1 MKMENIFK
9 YEDSRLEMEL
19 DYEKKQKAI
28 KTKKTIFYLGLMLS
42 ICFCLFGLYVR
53 SLKASIFGSLSF
65 LAFILLICDC
75 YKRADELNAN
85 FHLELEKTGKDMESV
100 NDSLNVTNID
110 NPTSTAFEYY
120 KKSQKRIIVFTC
132 VTIVV
137 LLMISFFQW
146 LYTFNPNDW
155 QTKPWKRKYMCKDLL
170 KQQDIEDVNN
180 IDHKYNF
187 KFMKDEDIINML
199 TVPEA
204 SNYTPNFTIGG
215 NAAKDCTLVFAYYDK
230 KLDCNMWLLIE
241 KLPNGWNVNLV
252 EDGGYYYC
260 DNHPIEQRE

>member
-1 MKMENIFK
+1 MKMENVFK
-9 YEDSRLEMEL
+9 YEDSRLQLEL

-28 KTKKTIFYLGLMLS
+28 KTKKTIIYLGLMLS
-42 ICFCLFGLYVR
+42 ICFCLFGLYVC
-53 SLKASIFGSLSF
+53 SLKVSIFGLLFF

-75 YKRADELNAN
+75 YKRTDELNAS
-85 FHLELEKTGKDMESV
+85 FCLELEKTAKDLENG
-100 NDSLNVTNID
+100 NDSLSVINID
-110 NPTSTAFEYY
+110 NSSTAFEYN
-120 KKSQKRIIVFTC
+120 KKSKKRTIVFIC
-132 VTIVV
+132 ISIAV
-137 LLMISFFQW
+137 LLMISFFLW

-180 IDHKYNF
+180 MDHKYNF

-204 SNYTPNFTIGG
+204 SNYNPNFTIGG
-215 NAAKDCTLVFAYYDK
+215 NAAKDCMLVFAYYDK
-230 KLDCNMWLLIE
+230 RLNCSMWLLLE

-260 DNHPIEQRE
+260 DDHPMEQKE